1 MTRKARILDRRY
13 IPAGQL
19 VMEQG
24 NVGNRAFIIES
35 GRVEIFMKD
44 SKDRT
49 VHIGEA
55 GPGEIIGEMA
65 IINGGQR
72 SASIRTL
79 ENCVMIVVSAQDLTE
94 TMGQPGGLFM
104 HVLKLMAE
112 RLEET
117 NTRLLRQHS
126 DFAEIGAV
134 AEQLK
139 GKPELKPV
147 LDRLKDTLDKYGGT

>member
-1 MTRKARILDRRY
+1 MVRKARILDRRY
-13 IPAGQL
+13 VRAGTL

-35 GRVEIFMKD
+35 GRVEIFMTD
-44 SKDRT
+44 SKGRSIL
-49 VHIGEA
+49 IGEA
-55 GPGEIIGEMA
+55 GPGEIIGESA
-65 IINGGQR
+65 IITGGQR

-79 ENCVMIVVSAQDLTE
+79 ENCVMIVVSAQDLEE

-117 NTRLLRQHS
+117 NSRLLKQYN
-126 DFAEIGAV
+126 DMAEVEEEAQRH
-134 AEQLK
+134 AA
-139 GKPELKPV
+139 KPEMRPV
-147 LDRLKDTLDKYGGT
+147 LEKLKSALHKSGHA